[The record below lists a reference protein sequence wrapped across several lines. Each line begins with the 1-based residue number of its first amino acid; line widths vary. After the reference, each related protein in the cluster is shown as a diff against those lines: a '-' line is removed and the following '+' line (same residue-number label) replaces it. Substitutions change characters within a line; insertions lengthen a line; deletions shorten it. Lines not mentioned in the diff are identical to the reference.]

1 MNSAGWGGVTP
12 PRGVRTAEVKS
23 RYPNGIQMT
32 ASREKVPARPEA
44 LPAEALPKAPS
55 RALPEAAGETP
66 GADPKAPERGGERRP
81 GRRERAAAT
90 GTGPDGPDRG
100 LDALRAKIARLE
112 GPPALHFPKA
122 GSKDS
127 GGAPPRRPVVALG
140 VKAIDGYLPWGG
152 LPAGALHEVIA
163 GDVSAAAT
171 AFALTLA
178 ASLAAGEGRGRK
190 GPAPFLWCVNGNVP
204 YGPGLAAFGIEDH
217 QLLVVRGRNDRDV
230 LWAAEEGL
238 GARAL
243 AAVFAEVHALD
254 LTASRRLP
262 LAARESG
269 VTAFA
274 LRPFGTAPAAPGE
287 AGFAGR
293 SPAATAAL
301 TRWRV
306 TSAQS
311 QGEASERGVGTA
323 CWRLELLRCRNAM
336 PKVWRV
342 AWRGAAAGRWDLTR
356 NQAWKEEHGRENG
369 GGGETGGLSL
379 ATEISDRPDH
389 PGKESGRTY
398 TTTPLGPAA
407 NRASGA

>member
-1 MNSAGWGGVTP
+1 MNSVGWGGVTP
-12 PRGVRTAEVKS
+12 RRGVRMAEVKS

-32 ASREKVPARPEA
+32 AFGEKV
-44 LPAEALPKAPS
+44 
-55 RALPEAAGETP
+55 
-66 GADPKAPERGGERRP
+66 
-81 GRRERAAAT
+81 
-90 GTGPDGPDRG
+90 PDRG

-112 GPPALHFPKA
+112 GPPALHSPKA
-122 GSKDS
+122 GPKAGSEAESKDS

-254 LTASRRLP
+254 LTASRRLA

-274 LRPFGTAPAAPGE
+274 LRPFGTAPAA
-287 AGFAGR
+287 
-293 SPAATAAL
+293 TAAL

-311 QGEASERGVGTA
+311 LGEASERGVGTA

-336 PKVWRV
+336 PKAWRV
-342 AWRGAAAGRWDLTR
+342 AWRGAAAGRWDVTR
-356 NQAWKEEHGRENG
+356 KQAWEEEHGRENG
-369 GGGETGGLSL
+369 DRGETGGLSL
-379 ATEISDRPDH
+379 AAEISDRPDP

>member
-44 LPAEALPKAPS
+44 LPAEALPLEALPKAPS

-66 GADPKAPERGGERRP
+66 GADPKAPERSGERRP

-90 GTGPDGPDRG
+90 GTGPDVPDRG

-112 GPPALHFPKA
+112 GPRALHSFKAGPKA
-122 GSKDS
+122 GSEAESKDS

-254 LTASRRLP
+254 LTASRRLA

-274 LRPFGTAPAAPGE
+274 LRPFGTAPAA
-287 AGFAGR
+287 
-293 SPAATAAL
+293 TAAL

-311 QGEASERGVGTA
+311 LGEASDGGVGTA

-336 PKVWRV
+336 PKAWRV

-398 TTTPLGPAA
+398 TTPLEPAA

>member
-1 MNSAGWGGVTP
+1 
-12 PRGVRTAEVKS
+12 
-23 RYPNGIQMT
+23 MT
-32 ASREKVPARPEA
+32 ASGEKVP
-44 LPAEALPKAPS
+44 
-55 RALPEAAGETP
+55 
-66 GADPKAPERGGERRP
+66 
-81 GRRERAAAT
+81 GRN
-90 GTGPDGPDRG
+90 

-112 GPPALHFPKA
+112 GSPALHAFKA
-122 GSKDS
+122 GSKDG

-178 ASLAAGEGRGRK
+178 ASLAAPGGGRGGK
-190 GPAPFLWCVNGNVP
+190 GPAPFLWCVNGFVP
-204 YGPGLAAFGIEDH
+204 YGPGLAAFGIEH
-217 QLLVVRGRNDRDV
+217 RQLIVVRGRNDREV

-238 GARAL
+238 GAGAL

-254 LTASRRLP
+254 LTASRRLA

-274 LRPFGTAPAAPGE
+274 LRPFGTAPAA
-287 AGFAGR
+287 
-293 SPAATAAL
+293 TAAL

-311 QGEASERGVGTA
+311 LGEASDGGVGTA

-336 PKVWRV
+336 PKTWRV
-342 AWRGAAAGRWDLTR
+342 AWRGAAAGRWDVTR
-356 NQAWKEEHGRENG
+356 KQAWEEEHGRENG
-369 GGGETGGLSL
+369 GRGETGGLSL
-379 ATEISDRPDH
+379 AAEISDRPDP

-398 TTTPLGPAA
+398 TTTPLGPSPRRPATPA
-407 NRASGA
+407 KRGESGSRLGEASGGARVGRAGGPVSCAISQESRR

>member
-1 MNSAGWGGVTP
+1 MNIIGWGAVTP
-12 PRGVRTAEVKS
+12 RRGVRTVEVKS

-32 ASREKVPARPEA
+32 ASGEKVP
-44 LPAEALPKAPS
+44 
-55 RALPEAAGETP
+55 
-66 GADPKAPERGGERRP
+66 
-81 GRRERAAAT
+81 GRN
-90 GTGPDGPDRG
+90 

-112 GPPALHFPKA
+112 GSPAFHAFKA
-122 GSKDS
+122 GSKAGSQDGS
-127 GGAPPRRPVVALG
+127 QDGDGAPPRRPVVALG

-178 ASLAAGEGRGRK
+178 ASLAAPGGGRGGK
-190 GPAPFLWCVNGNVP
+190 GPAAFLWCVNGDVP
-204 YGPGLAAFGIEDH
+204 YGPGLAAFGIEH
-217 QLLVVRGRNDRDV
+217 RQLLVVRGRNDREV

-238 GARAL
+238 GAGAL

-254 LTASRRLP
+254 LTTSRRLA

-274 LRPFGTAPAAPGE
+274 LRPFGTAPAAPGK

-311 QGEASERGVGTA
+311 LGEASERGVGTA

-336 PKVWRV
+336 PKTWRV
-342 AWRGAAAGRWDLTR
+342 AWRGAAAGRWDVTR
-356 NQAWKEEHGRENG
+356 KQAWEEEHGRENG
-369 GGGETGGLSL
+369 DRGETGGLSL
-379 ATEISDRPDH
+379 AAEISDRPDP

-398 TTTPLGPAA
+398 TTTPLGRSPRRPATPAKRGESGSRHGEASGGARVGRAGGPAA
-407 NRASGA
+407 KRASGA

>member
-1 MNSAGWGGVTP
+1 M
-12 PRGVRTAEVKS
+12 
-23 RYPNGIQMT
+23 M
-32 ASREKVPARPEA
+32 ASREKVPARN
-44 LPAEALPKAPS
+44 
-55 RALPEAAGETP
+55 
-66 GADPKAPERGGERRP
+66 
-81 GRRERAAAT
+81 
-90 GTGPDGPDRG
+90 

-112 GPPALHFPKA
+112 GPPALHSFKA
-122 GSKDS
+122 GSKAESKDS
-127 GGAPPRRPVVALG
+127 DGAPPRRPVLPLG

-178 ASLAAGEGRGRK
+178 ASLAAAPAAHGEGRGRK
-190 GPAPFLWCVNGNVP
+190 GPASFLWCVNGDVP
-204 YGPGLAAFGIEDH
+204 YGPGLAAFGIEGH
-217 QLLVVRGRNDRDV
+217 RLLVVRGRNDRDV

-238 GARAL
+238 GAGAL

-254 LTASRRLP
+254 LTASRRLA

-274 LRPFGTAPAAPGE
+274 LRPFGTAPAA
-287 AGFAGR
+287 
-293 SPAATAAL
+293 TAAL

-311 QGEASERGVGTA
+311 LGEASERGVGTA

-336 PKVWRV
+336 PKAWRV
-342 AWRGAAAGRWDLTR
+342 AWRGAAAGRWDVPR
-356 NQAWKEEHGRENG
+356 KQAWEEEHGRENG

-379 ATEISDRPDH
+379 AAEISDRPDH

-407 NRASGA
+407 RRASGA

>member
-1 MNSAGWGGVTP
+1 M
-12 PRGVRTAEVKS
+12 AEVKS

-32 ASREKVPARPEA
+32 ASGEKV
-44 LPAEALPKAPS
+44 
-55 RALPEAAGETP
+55 
-66 GADPKAPERGGERRP
+66 
-81 GRRERAAAT
+81 
-90 GTGPDGPDRG
+90 PDRG

-112 GPPALHFPKA
+112 GGSASRPPKA
-122 GSKDS
+122 GPEDG
-127 GGAPPRRPVVALG
+127 GGAPPRRPVLPLG

-178 ASLAAGEGRGRK
+178 ASLAAAPAAHGEGRGRK
-190 GPAPFLWCVNGNVP
+190 GGPAPFLWCVNGNAP

-238 GARAL
+238 GAGAL
-243 AAVFAEVHALD
+243 AAVFAEIHALD
-254 LTASRRLP
+254 LTASRRLA
-262 LAARESG
+262 LAARQSG

-274 LRPFGTAPAAPGE
+274 LRPFGTAPAA
-287 AGFAGR
+287 
-293 SPAATAAL
+293 TAAL

-311 QGEASERGVGTA
+311 LAEASERGVGTA

-336 PKVWRV
+336 PKTWRV
-342 AWRGAAAGRWDLTR
+342 AWRGAAPRRWDVTR
-356 NQAWKEEHGRENG
+356 KQAWEEEHGRENG
-369 GGGETGGLSL
+369 GRGETGGLSL
-379 ATEISDRPDH
+379 AAEISDRPDH

-407 NRASGA
+407 RRASGA

>member
-1 MNSAGWGGVTP
+1 M
-12 PRGVRTAEVKS
+12 AEVKS

-32 ASREKVPARPEA
+32 AFGEKV
-44 LPAEALPKAPS
+44 
-55 RALPEAAGETP
+55 
-66 GADPKAPERGGERRP
+66 
-81 GRRERAAAT
+81 
-90 GTGPDGPDRG
+90 PDRG

-112 GPPALHFPKA
+112 GPPARHSFQAGPKA
-122 GSKDS
+122 GSEAESKDG
-127 GGAPPRRPVVALG
+127 GGAPPRRPVLPLG

-254 LTASRRLP
+254 LTASRRLA

-311 QGEASERGVGTA
+311 LGEASDGGVGTA

-398 TTTPLGPAA
+398 TTTPLEPAA

>member
-1 MNSAGWGGVTP
+1 M
-12 PRGVRTAEVKS
+12 AEVKS

-32 ASREKVPARPEA
+32 AFREKVP
-44 LPAEALPKAPS
+44 
-55 RALPEAAGETP
+55 
-66 GADPKAPERGGERRP
+66 
-81 GRRERAAAT
+81 
-90 GTGPDGPDRG
+90 DRD

-112 GPPALHFPKA
+112 GTPAHHSFKA
-122 GSKDS
+122 GSKAESKDS
-127 GGAPPRRPVVALG
+127 DDAPPRRPVLPLG

-163 GDVSAAAT
+163 GDVSPAAT
-171 AFALTLA
+171 AFVLALLT
-178 ASLAAGEGRGRK
+178 SPAAGEGRGGK
-190 GPAPFLWCVNGNVP
+190 GPAPFLWCVNGDVP
-204 YGPGLAAFGIEDH
+204 YRPGLAAFGIEDH

-238 GARAL
+238 GAGAL
-243 AAVFAEVHALD
+243 AAVFAEIHALD
-254 LTASRRLP
+254 LTASRRLA
-262 LAARESG
+262 LAARKSG

-287 AGFAGR
+287 AGCAGQ

-311 QGEASERGVGTA
+311 LGEASERGIGTA

-336 PKVWRV
+336 PKTWRV
-342 AWRGAAAGRWDLTR
+342 AWRGAALRRWDVTR
-356 NQAWKEEHGRENG
+356 KQAWEEEHGRENG
-369 GGGETGGLSL
+369 GQGETGGLSL
-379 ATEISDRPDH
+379 AAEISDRPDH

-398 TTTPLGPAA
+398 TTPLGPAA
-407 NRASGA
+407 RRASGA

>member
-1 MNSAGWGGVTP
+1 MNISGWGGVTP
-12 PRGVRTAEVKS
+12 RREVRTAEVKS
-23 RYPNGIQMT
+23 RYPSGIQMT
-32 ASREKVPARPEA
+32 ASREKVPARP
-44 LPAEALPKAPS
+44 
-55 RALPEAAGETP
+55 
-66 GADPKAPERGGERRP
+66 D
-81 GRRERAAAT
+81 RREKAAAT
-90 GTGPDGPDRG
+90 GTGTDVPDRG

-112 GPPALHFPKA
+112 GPPALYSFKA
-122 GSKDS
+122 GSED
-127 GGAPPRRPVVALG
+127 GDGAPPRRPVLPLG

-190 GPAPFLWCVNGNVP
+190 GPAPFLWCVNGDVP

-238 GARAL
+238 GAGAL

-254 LTASRRLP
+254 LTASRRLA

-311 QGEASERGVGTA
+311 LGEASERGVGTA

-336 PKVWRV
+336 PKAWRV
-342 AWRGAAAGRWDLTR
+342 AWRGAAAGRWDVTR
-356 NQAWKEEHGRENG
+356 KQAWKEEHGRENG
-369 GGGETGGLSL
+369 GRGETGGLSL
-379 ATEISDRPDH
+379 AAEISDRPDH
-389 PGKESGRTY
+389 PGVARRSRLCPTQPGKESGRTY
-398 TTTPLGPAA
+398 TTTPLGPSPRRPAT
-407 NRASGA
+407 RAKRGESGFGLPSV

>member
-1 MNSAGWGGVTP
+1 MNSVGWGGVTP
-12 PRGVRTAEVKS
+12 RRGVRMAEVKS

-32 ASREKVPARPEA
+32 ASREKVP
-44 LPAEALPKAPS
+44 
-55 RALPEAAGETP
+55 
-66 GADPKAPERGGERRP
+66 
-81 GRRERAAAT
+81 
-90 GTGPDGPDRG
+90 DRG

-112 GPPALHFPKA
+112 GPRALHSFKA

-254 LTASRRLP
+254 LTASRRLA

-274 LRPFGTAPAAPGE
+274 LRPFGTAPAA
-287 AGFAGR
+287 
-293 SPAATAAL
+293 TAAL

-311 QGEASERGVGTA
+311 LGEASDSGVGTA

-336 PKVWRV
+336 PKAWRV

-398 TTTPLGPAA
+398 TTTPLEPAA